1 MEIIDKHLLTQIRL
15 LYKCAC
21 KDIYVKYLVTYLEG
35 TQQTTINP
43 YELIVIP
50 DGKSN
55 SDYTR
60 NLPSVFLIFFSAKT
74 QKNDHRPDVA
84 YYAVKQLI
92 YFRYNIFI
100 NVLPAFLEMVCNKF
114 CIFFQSD
121 RLLIQNHS
129 TLIKSQKTYKN
140 FSRHMTL

>member
-21 KDIYVKYLVTYLEG
+21 KDIYVKYLVKYLVTYLEG

-60 NLPSVFLIFFSAKT
+60 NLPSVF
-74 QKNDHRPDVA
+74 
-84 YYAVKQLI
+84 
-92 YFRYNIFI
+92 
-100 NVLPAFLEMVCNKF
+100 
-114 CIFFQSD
+114 
-121 RLLIQNHS
+121 
-129 TLIKSQKTYKN
+129 
-140 FSRHMTL
+140 

>member
-60 NLPSVFLIFFSAKT
+60 NSSIMFFNVSSQAKLKKT
-74 QKNDHRPDVA
+74 
-84 YYAVKQLI
+84 I
-92 YFRYNIFI
+92 I
-100 NVLPAFLEMVCNKF
+100 
-114 CIFFQSD
+114 D
-121 RLLIQNHS
+121 RI
-129 TLIKSQKTYKN
+129 
-140 FSRHMTL
+140 

>member
-1 MEIIDKHLLTQIRL
+1 ML
-15 LYKCAC
+15 

-43 YELIVIP
+43 YELIVTP

-55 SDYTR
+55 FDYTR
-60 NLPSVFLIFFSAKT
+60 NLPSVFLMFFSAKT

-92 YFRYNIFI
+92 YFRYNIFLLMYFPFFWKWCVTNFVYSFSLI
-100 NVLPAFLEMVCNKF
+100 DCKSKIIVL
-114 CIFFQSD
+114 
-121 RLLIQNHS
+121 
-129 TLIKSQKTYKN
+129 
-140 FSRHMTL
+140 

>member
-21 KDIYVKYLVTYLEG
+21 KDIYVKYLVTYLEE

-43 YELIVIP
+43 YELIVTP

-55 SDYTR
+55 FDYTR
-60 NLPSVFLIFFSAKT
+60 NLPSVFLMFFSAKT

-121 RLLIQNHS
+121 RL
-129 TLIKSQKTYKN
+129 
-140 FSRHMTL
+140 

>member
-1 MEIIDKHLLTQIRL
+1 ME
-15 LYKCAC
+15 
-21 KDIYVKYLVTYLEG
+21 E

-43 YELIVIP
+43 YELIVTP

-55 SDYTR
+55 FDYTR
-60 NLPSVFLIFFSAKT
+60 NLPSVFLMFFSAKT

-121 RLLIQNHS
+121 RLLIQNYS
-129 TLIKSQKTYKN
+129 TLIKSRKTYKN

>member
-1 MEIIDKHLLTQIRL
+1 MLVVLVNLKKYFTYLLNNLDLRYEEKMKLSPIYIVNRSLEIIDKHLLTQIRL

-60 NLPSVFLIFFSAKT
+60 NLPSVF
-74 QKNDHRPDVA
+74 
-84 YYAVKQLI
+84 
-92 YFRYNIFI
+92 
-100 NVLPAFLEMVCNKF
+100 
-114 CIFFQSD
+114 
-121 RLLIQNHS
+121 
-129 TLIKSQKTYKN
+129 
-140 FSRHMTL
+140 

>member
-1 MEIIDKHLLTQIRL
+1 MAADTIRFIVTVAIVVYKGLIPVVGRMLTDKHLLTQIRL

-60 NLPSVFLIFFSAKT
+60 NLPSVF
-74 QKNDHRPDVA
+74 
-84 YYAVKQLI
+84 
-92 YFRYNIFI
+92 
-100 NVLPAFLEMVCNKF
+100 
-114 CIFFQSD
+114 
-121 RLLIQNHS
+121 
-129 TLIKSQKTYKN
+129 
-140 FSRHMTL
+140 

>member
-50 DGKSN
+50 TGSQI
-55 SDYTR
+55 
-60 NLPSVFLIFFSAKT
+60 LITHGIFHQFF
-74 QKNDHRPDVA
+74 
-84 YYAVKQLI
+84 
-92 YFRYNIFI
+92 
-100 NVLPAFLEMVCNKF
+100 NVLP
-114 CIFFQSD
+114 S
-121 RLLIQNHS
+121 QNS
-129 TLIKSQKTYKN
+129 KKRS
-140 FSRHMTL
+140 

>member
-60 NLPSVFLIFFSAKT
+60 NLPSVFNVLPS
-74 QKNDHRPDVA
+74 QNSKNDHRPDIA

-129 TLIKSQKTYKN
+129 TLIKAGRLIKISPVI
-140 FSRHMTL
+140 

>member
-35 TQQTTINP
+35 TQQSLWT
-43 YELIVIP
+43 
-50 DGKSN
+50 DCN
-55 SDYTR
+55 SWREVKFWLHTE
-60 NLPSVFLIFFSAKT
+60 SSISFLMFFPAKT
-74 QKNDHRPDVA
+74 QKNDHRPDIA

-129 TLIKSQKTYKN
+129 TLIKSRKTYKN
-140 FSRHMTL
+140 FSRHMTLWT